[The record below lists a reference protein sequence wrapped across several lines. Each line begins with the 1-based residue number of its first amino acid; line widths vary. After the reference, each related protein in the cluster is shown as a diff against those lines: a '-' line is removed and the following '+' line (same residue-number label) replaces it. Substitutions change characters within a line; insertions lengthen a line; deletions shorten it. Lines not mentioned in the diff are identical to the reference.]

1 MKLEVQDLSVAYG
14 PHTAVHEVSFS
25 LQPGDILGL
34 VGESGSGKSTV
45 VNGLLRLLGPPARIT
60 SGRVTLGDLDL
71 LKADDDAIRASRW
84 RDVSLVPQSALS
96 ALNPVLTVGAHFAD
110 TLPDLD
116 PLPALKSVG
125 LEPHVLD
132 RYPHELSGGMRQ
144 RVALALA
151 LAPQPPVLVMDEPT
165 TALDVVVE
173 RDILRTM
180 LRLQRQRGF
189 SVLFITHDLALLLQ
203 FATHIGVL
211 YGGHLVE
218 MGSAQALRDGARH
231 PYTQALLAAIP
242 PGVDEDR
249 EPESLPGVPPRIDAP
264 EPGCPF
270 EPRCRL
276 ATAACKAEV
285 PPLTLRAE
293 GHHVACGNVP

>member
-71 LKADDDAIRASRW
+71 LKAGDDAIRASRW

-110 TLPDLD
+110 TLPELD

-125 LEPHVLD
+125 AKSESNVLSVDCEPYLPRCLPD
-132 RYPHELSGGMRQ
+132 RQ
-144 RVALALA
+144 RCS
-151 LAPQPPVLVMDEPT
+151 PVPC
-165 TALDVVVE
+165 
-173 RDILRTM
+173 
-180 LRLQRQRGF
+180 
-189 SVLFITHDLALLLQ
+189 
-203 FATHIGVL
+203 
-211 YGGHLVE
+211 
-218 MGSAQALRDGARH
+218 
-231 PYTQALLAAIP
+231 
-242 PGVDEDR
+242 
-249 EPESLPGVPPRIDAP
+249 VPPKR
-264 EPGCPF
+264 
-270 EPRCRL
+270 
-276 ATAACKAEV
+276 K
-285 PPLTLRAE
+285 
-293 GHHVACGNVP
+293 